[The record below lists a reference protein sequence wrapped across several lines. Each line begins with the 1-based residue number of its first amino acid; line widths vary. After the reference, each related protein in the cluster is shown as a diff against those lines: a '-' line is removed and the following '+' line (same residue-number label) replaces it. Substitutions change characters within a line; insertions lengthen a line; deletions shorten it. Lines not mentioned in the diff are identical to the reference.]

1 MTEKL
6 FMVSTGA
13 LLVNPR
19 GEILLQQ
26 RDDRPELLFPGCWTM
41 FGGAMEAGET
51 PDKAVQRELDEEIE
65 QGHLPLTLWRN
76 FTHHQAV
83 GPENSQLIEVD
94 QYIYKG
100 RIDLPTASI
109 PLHEGQAL
117 GFFNLEDLDDL
128 PIAFNFKQVFREFFL
143 EGQHES

>member
-6 FMVSTGA
+6 FMGSTGA

-26 RDDRPELLFPGCWTM
+26 RDDRPDLLYPGCWTM
-41 FGGAMEAGET
+41 FGGAMEAGEV
-51 PDKAVQRELDEEIE
+51 PEEAVQRELDEEIE

-76 FTHHQAV
+76 FTHYQAV
-83 GPENSQLIEVD
+83 GPQNNQLIEVD

-100 RIDLPTASI
+100 RIDLAPEVI

-117 GFFNLEDLDDL
+117 GFFTLEDLEAL

-143 EGQHES
+143 EGQHLS

>member
-1 MTEKL
+1 
-6 FMVSTGA
+6 MVSTGA
-13 LLVNPR
+13 LLVNPE
-19 GEILLQQ
+19 GKILLQQ
-26 RDDRPELLFPGCWTM
+26 RDDRPDLLFPGMWTM

-51 PDKAVQRELDEEIE
+51 PDEAVHRELQEEIE
-65 QGHLPLTLWRN
+65 QGHLPLRLWRN

-83 GPENSQLIEVD
+83 GPHDGQLIEVD

-100 RIDLPTASI
+100 RIDLAPEHI

-117 GFFNLEDLDDL
+117 GFFSLADLTDL
-128 PIAFNFKQVFREFFL
+128 PIAFNFKTVFQSFFL